1 MFILE
6 DLYNGKIHPSEK
18 CYRKGTEIARL
29 KARAMEDVERFS
41 EELSDA
47 GKSIFDDYET
57 KQSQMGDIAEQ
68 DIFIE
73 GVRFGARFILD
84 IINPPESQF
93 ESISS

>member
-6 DLYNGKIHPSEK
+6 DLYNGKINPVEK
-18 CYRKGTEIARL
+18 TYRKGTEYARL
-29 KARAMEDVERFS
+29 NARALEDVERFC
-41 EELSDA
+41 EGMSDA
-47 GKSIFDDYET
+47 EKKIFDDYET

-84 IINPPESQF
+84 IINPAESQF
-93 ESISS
+93 SYIGS